1 MLNRFFNKLPKSWLL
16 PGLALILILLLY
28 SAGVFD
34 GISKGLLSR
43 EYRLLRE
50 SRASDLVIVEADAKS
65 LSELSIWPWPRSY
78 HGEVL
83 HHIVGAGARSVFF
96 DIDFSSP
103 STVTEDTAFAMA
115 LATVPR
121 NMVLLPTFAQR
132 NTSAFNSP
140 FAVTMPRA
148 SFAQSTGLAS
158 VNLFPERDGLVWR
171 APLREQRLG
180 QQLSPAG
187 VWMTDVSVEL
197 GESMLIDYRID
208 PSSFQRLS
216 FSDVLRGNF
225 AADVFKGKRVI
236 IGATAV
242 ELGDVTPTPA
252 YRALPGPVVQALIY
266 QTLVDGRL
274 RELGRG
280 SVALALLVVLVLLVP
295 LFNRASWRVGVMLCA
310 LSALVA
316 LAISVWMLAAG
327 VVFEAAPVAI
337 GVVLSFIATQL
348 SRIDSQMLRI
358 LRQRVKLGDQDKL
371 MSSIVANTDEG
382 ILTVDRAGQVQS
394 INPGAEDIFGCVHDT
409 LGDKLEINDLLPALD
424 WDNREQ
430 LYGLTVEQ
438 DGQHRDSGH
447 FHAEFSIN
455 PLRLSDQQLTVLCVR
470 DISERIQRQKQL
482 EYQASH
488 DSLTGLYNRDAL
500 NQRIAEYLRDY
511 ATDHTPI
518 FLMLIDLDRFKEV
531 NDTLGH
537 GAGDDILRALG
548 ERLVEAFGDSALI
561 ARLGGD
567 EFGVLVRDARGLVV
581 AVEFA
586 KRILGVIGKPYEVD
600 ALSLELQASVGIAQ
614 YLEHAES
621 TEKLMMCADIAMYQA
636 KAERTGYAVYDEG
649 LDTNTERKLLI
660 SSQLNQAVA
669 AGDLSLYYQ
678 PKVDLKTNQVASFE
692 ALIRWFHPT
701 LGRVPPDDFIT
712 MAERAGII
720 KPLTLFAIREGM
732 AQSLRFQEMGLQ
744 ISVAVNLSAFLL
756 QDSSLIE
763 DLAEIIHESPLEPRW
778 ISLEVTESAIVHDL
792 DRAVETLNRIKDLGI
807 SLSIDDF
814 GTGYASLTYIKQLP
828 ASELKLDQLFIK
840 DVEASASD
848 RIIVESTIELSHSL
862 GLKVVAEG
870 VEEFAIY
877 NYLASVG
884 CDMAQGYW
892 ISKPMPEDEI
902 AAWLVEWEQRVST
915 ELKLALPA

>member
-1 MLNRFFNKLPKSWLL
+1 MKFFGEGFKRFLAPVFGFLL
-16 PGLALILILLLY
+16 TLFLY
-28 SAGVFD
+28 LSGSLD

-43 EYRLLRE
+43 EYRMVRE
-50 SRASDLVIVEADAKS
+50 TRPSDLVLVEVDAKS

-96 DIDFSSP
+96 DIDFSSA

-121 NMVLLPTFAQR
+121 NKVLLPTFLQR
-132 NTSAFNSP
+132 NTSAPGSP
-140 FAVTMPRA
+140 LSVSMPRPI
-148 SFAQSTGLAS
+148 FARSTELAS
-158 VNLFPERDGLVWR
+158 VNLFPEPDGLVWR
-171 APLREQRLG
+171 VPLGERRMG
-180 QQLSPAG
+180 QQFSPAG
-187 VWMTDVSVEL
+187 VWMADASVDL
-197 GESMLIDYRID
+197 GESILIDYRID
-208 PSSFQRLS
+208 PLSFKRLS
-216 FSDVLRGNF
+216 YSDVLRGDF
-225 AADVFKGKRVI
+225 AADAFTDKQVI

-252 YRALPGPVVQALIY
+252 YRSLPGPVVQALIY

-280 SVALALLVVLVLLVP
+280 SVVLTLLVIMFLLVP
-295 LFNRASWRVGVMLCA
+295 LLNRASWRIGIVLSSI
-310 LSALVA
+310 SALGVLAVA
-316 LAISVWMLAAG
+316 TKLLSAG

-337 GVVLSFIATQL
+337 GVVLTYFFTQL
-348 SRIDSQMLRI
+348 ARIDTQLLRI
-358 LRQRVKLGDQDKL
+358 IRQRIKLGDQDKL

-382 ILTVDRAGQVQS
+382 ILTVDQKGVVQS
-394 INPGAEDIFGCVHDT
+394 INPGAENIFGCVYGAREKD
-409 LGDKLEINDLLPALD
+409 LEISGLLPALD
-424 WDNREQ
+424 WKHREK

-438 DGQHRDSGH
+438 DGQHQENGH

-470 DISERIQRQKQL
+470 DISERIQRQQEL

-500 NQRIAEYLRDY
+500 NKRIAEYLHDY

-548 ERLVEAFGDSALI
+548 ERLVQAFGDSALI

-586 KRILGVIGKPYEVD
+586 KRILGVIGEPYEVD

-636 KAERTGYAVYDEG
+636 KAERAGYAVYDEG

-678 PKVDLKTNQVASFE
+678 PKVDLKTNQVTAFE
-692 ALIRWFHPT
+692 ALIRWFHPK

-763 DLAEIIHESPLEPRW
+763 DLAEIIQESPLEPRW

-792 DRAVETLNRIKDLGI
+792 DRAIETLNRIKELGI

-877 NYLASVG
+877 SYLASVG

-892 ISKPMPEDEI
+892 ISKPMPEEEI
-902 AAWLVEWEQRVST
+902 EAWLDEWQQRVST
-915 ELKLALPA
+915 ELSPALPV